1 MKKIVVDAQTGIQT
15 EVNLTEDEIAIE
27 QAEQKEWADGK
38 FERSLNSLRKI
49 RNDMLSQSD
58 WTDLPNSPL
67 ADEKKLEWQSYRED
81 LRNITNGLNT
91 IEKIETKMQVEDGIL
106 INFPVKPN

>member
-1 MKKIVVDAQTGIQT
+1 MKKIVIDAQTGIQT
-15 EVNLTEDEIAIE
+15 EIDLTEEEIVIE
-27 QAEQKEWADGK
+27 QAEQKEWSDNK
-38 FERSLNSLRKI
+38 LNRALNNLRNI

-67 ADEKKLEWQSYRED
+67 TDEKKLEWQSYRED